1 MDLKYGFTTGSSA
14 AAASKAAI
22 LMLLSGKIKEKISI
36 ITPKG
41 ITFHADIKDISLD
54 LKQLE
59 ASCAVE
65 KNGGDD
71 PDITTGLFIYSKVS
85 IIEKDSD
92 ELFIEIDGGEG
103 VGRVTMPG
111 LDQPVGNAAI
121 NSVPRKMIEKEVR
134 EVAELF
140 DFKGKIKVLISV
152 PGGNEAAKKT
162 FNERLGIIDG
172 ISILGTS
179 GIVEPMSDQA
189 LLDTIRVE
197 LNQRKALGAKMVAIT
212 PGNYGQ
218 EFMLRTYNYQLDR
231 SVKCSNFIGDTID
244 MAASMGF
251 EKLLLTGHIGKLIKL
266 SGGIY
271 NTHSKNADARMELL
285 LAAGIRAGLDANNG
299 KMILDAVSTEEGIR
313 IIKETGC
320 FEETMKY
327 MMEKIMFFLNKRASG
342 KIDIECIV
350 YSNNYGLLAKSNGAE
365 DLLYNLM
372 DNQR

>member
-1 MDLKYGFTTGSSA
+1 MELRYGFTTGSSA

-41 ITFHADIKDISLD
+41 ITFNAEIKDIDLD
-54 LKQLE
+54 LKNFK

-71 PDITTGLFIYSKVS
+71 PDITTGLLIYSRVS
-85 IIEKDSD
+85 VEERDGD
-92 ELFIEIDGGEG
+92 ELIIDIDGGEG

-121 NSVPRKMIEKEVR
+121 NSVPRKMIENEVR

-140 DFKGKIKVLISV
+140 DFKGKIKVVIYV
-152 PGGNEAAKKT
+152 PQGKETAKKT

-197 LNQRKALGAKMVAIT
+197 LNQRKALGEEIIAIT

-218 EFMLRTYNYQLDR
+218 EFMLRAYGYQLDR

-251 EKLLLTGHIGKLIKL
+251 KKMLLTGHIGKLIKL

-271 NTHSKNADARMELL
+271 NTHSKNGDARMELL
-285 LAAGIRAGLDANNG
+285 LAAAIKVGIDAKEG
-299 KMILDAVSTEEGIR
+299 RKILDSVSTEEGIR
-313 IIKETGC
+313 IIKEAGC
-320 FEETMKY
+320 FDAAMDQ
-327 MMEKIMFFLNKRASG
+327 MMDKIMYFLNKKADE
-342 KIDIECIV
+342 KISIECIV
-350 YSNNYGLLAKSNGAE
+350 YSNNYGLLSKSDGAE
-365 DLLYNLM
+365 ELLYSLM
-372 DNQR
+372 NS

>member
-22 LMLLSGKIKEKISI
+22 LMLLSGKIKDKISI
-36 ITPKG
+36 STPKG
-41 ITFHADIKDISLD
+41 ITFNADIKDIKLD
-54 LKQLE
+54 LKALE

-71 PDITTGLFIYSKVS
+71 PDITTGLLIYSKVS
-85 IIEKDSD
+85 IVENDID
-92 ELFIEIDGGEG
+92 ELLIDIDGGEG
-103 VGRVTMPG
+103 VGRVTKPG

-121 NSVPRKMIEKEVR
+121 NSMPRKMIEKEVR
-134 EVAELF
+134 EVAELY
-140 DFKGKIKVLISV
+140 DFKGKIRVLIYV
-152 PGGNEAAKKT
+152 PFGRETAKKT
-162 FNERLGIIDG
+162 FNERLGIIGG

-197 LNQRKALGAKMVAIT
+197 LNQRKALGDEIIAIT

-218 EFMLRTYNYQLDR
+218 EFMLRAYDYQLDR

-244 MAASMGF
+244 MAAETGF
-251 EKLLLTGHIGKLIKL
+251 KKMLLTGHIGKLIKL

-285 LAAGIRAGLDANNG
+285 LAAGIRAGLDAMSGRN
-299 KMILDAVSTEEGIR
+299 ILDAVSTEEGIR
-313 IIKETGC
+313 IIKEAGC

-350 YSNNYGLLAKSNGAE
+350 YSNNYGLLAKSDGAE
-365 DLLYNLM
+365 KLLDALK
-372 DNQR
+372 QQG